1 MGTIPYYVVIILLL
15 THWFADFVIQTDDQA
30 KGKSKSMQCL
40 LEHTVTYSLFWFLP
54 MTAIFFYESGDIFI
68 SVWLAMFFSLITF
81 LCHTYTD
88 YFTSRFN
95 SELWKN
101 NMVHEFFVS
110 IGADQVLHYLQL
122 LFTFKLLIELIKI

>member
-15 THWFADFVIQTDDQA
+15 THWFADFVLQTDDQA

-40 LEHTVTYSLFWFLP
+40 LEHTVTYSAFLLLP
-54 MTAIFFYESGDIFI
+54 ITTIFFYECGDII
-68 SVWLAMFFSLITF
+68 LSVFLGILFTLITF

-88 YFTSRFN
+88 YFTSRIN

-110 IGADQVLHYLQL
+110 VGADQVLHYLQL
-122 LFTFKLLIELIKI
+122 LLTFKLLLELINI